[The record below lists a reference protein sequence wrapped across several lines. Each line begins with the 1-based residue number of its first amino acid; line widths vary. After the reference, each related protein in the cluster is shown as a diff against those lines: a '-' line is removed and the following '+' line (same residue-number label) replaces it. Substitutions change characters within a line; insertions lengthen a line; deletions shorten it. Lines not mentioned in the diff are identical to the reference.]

1 MKIVKKLIAV
11 FIYLFLTSALL
22 RFEIG
27 RLVNIKQLLLV
38 IAGTF
43 IFYLPSYSHKHKER
57 PIAIIH
63 QMGKSAI
70 MVSSIQTFVL
80 LFILLQSTV
89 TIDDLLYQIA
99 LSSRPL
105 LYGFCIWII
114 FGDDDE
120 KRAKISAKQEGT
132 FGGTTAE
139 EGYYRFLELGLTRR
153 EAEVATQICKGLSNG
168 EIAGELSISEATVKK
183 HISNIFDK
191 LKISRREQVREKLW
205 E

>member
-1 MKIVKKLIAV
+1 M
-11 FIYLFLTSALL
+11 
-22 RFEIG
+22 
-27 RLVNIKQLLLV
+27 NIKQLLLV

-70 MVSSIQTFVL
+70 M
-80 LFILLQSTV
+80 
-89 TIDDLLYQIA
+89 
-99 LSSRPL
+99 LSSRPM